1 MTLVK
6 RCSMNAGDK
15 IIVKKT
21 QLHLVLKSANIGG
34 GLVCLWCLDKLLNTL
49 TVPLE

>member
-1 MTLVK
+1 
-6 RCSMNAGDK
+6 MNAGDK
-15 IIVKKT
+15 IIVEKK

-34 GLVCLWCLDKLLNTL
+34 GLVCLDKLLNTL